1 MNRLWVQ
8 LTLAF
13 FAVTLV
19 TVVVVA
25 LLAGYRAGDE
35 FRRYVEERD
44 ARYATVTA
52 VTSGIPTTP
61 QASGGQSESTETQG
75 RPNSNND
82 GNPNNGRPNNPAG
95 GPRGPGRF
103 GLPPPEEDFINRLQ
117 VLLVIAALV
126 AGVVGA
132 LLGFII
138 SRRIAAPLSNLS
150 LTARDF
156 AAHRWDRRV
165 PVTGTDEVADVAR
178 AFNEMADSI
187 QRKDQLRRNL
197 MADIAHELRTPLTVM
212 QGNLRALLDGI
223 YPLEMK
229 EVATLYDETRLLS
242 RLVAD
247 LRELALAEAG
257 QFPLNLQAVPVKSLL
272 NSAVEKF
279 SLAAEAQDTKIDVL
293 DTPLPAVKADPDRLA
308 QVLHNLLANA
318 LRYTPAG
325 RITLSGEQSANQVR
339 IRVTDTGSGIDQA
352 DLPHIFDR
360 FYRGD
365 ESRPGSNTG
374 LGLAIAKAWVE
385 AMGGTIGVESTN
397 GKGTSFWF
405 TLQVSR

>member
-19 TVVVVA
+19 TVVVVSV
-25 LLAGYRAGDE
+25 LAGFRAGDE

-44 ARYATVTA
+44 QQSTTQATDNQQQ
-52 VTSGIPTTP
+52 PP
-61 QASGGQSESTETQG
+61 NQQG
-75 RPNSNND
+75 
-82 GNPNNGRPNNPAG
+82 G
-95 GPRGPGRF
+95 GPPPGRGPGFGRG
-103 GLPPPEEDFINRLQ
+103 GLPPPELAFIGRLQ
-117 VLLVIAALV
+117 NLLMIAALV
-126 AGVVGA
+126 AGGVGA

-138 SRRIAAPLSNLS
+138 SRTIAAPLSNLS
-150 LTARDF
+150 LAARDF

-165 PVTGTDEVADVAR
+165 PVSGSDELADVAR

-187 QRKDQLRRNL
+187 QRSDRLRRNL

-212 QGNLRALLDGI
+212 QGNLRALLDGV

-257 QFPLNLQAVPVKSLL
+257 QFPLNLQAVAPKDLL
-272 NSAVEKF
+272 SSAVEQF
-279 SLAAEAQDTKIDVL
+279 ALAAEAQDTKIEVL
-293 DTPLPAVKADPDRLA
+293 DAPMTAVKADPDRLA
-308 QVLHNLLANA
+308 QVLHNLLGNA
-318 LRYTPAG
+318 LRYTSGG
-325 RITLSGEQSANQVR
+325 RITISSEQTAHEVR
-339 IRVTDTGSGIDQA
+339 IRVTDTGSGIDPA

-365 ESRPGSNTG
+365 ESRPGSNSG

-385 AMGGTIGVESTN
+385 AMGGTIGVESSN
-397 GKGTSFWF
+397 GSGTSFWF